1 MKPEGKLHPRG
12 FRSIRNYQSDVSKED
27 EQGRSLQWRCPL
39 FMPLLAW
46 PVAMGMLVE
55 ARGPDSPAQPGVA
68 LAEPSNGHPPQL
80 VGADRPPATAHYR
93 GREAH
98 PAPKNDL
105 LGFLQ
110 QMQAQT
116 LRSQEQFLQQQEQFQ
131 EQQRQY
137 QQQQRQQQELLAAMM
152 QKLPSGRPQAGPEE
166 GLSGTAPLSAP
177 PLQTRSGGS
186 RPAAGSRL
194 VAPADWARV
203 YRKPQEGAHYTALT
217 MKGC

>member
-1 MKPEGKLHPRG
+1 MKPEGKTSSPRIQEHQTL
-12 FRSIRNYQSDVSKED
+12 SIRYVSKED
-27 EQGRSLQWRCPL
+27 EQGRSLQGRCPL

-46 PVAMGMLVE
+46 PVAMGMWVE

-93 GREAH
+93 GSEAH
-98 PAPKNDL
+98 PAPENDL

-116 LRSQEQFLQQQEQFQ
+116 LRSQEQFQ

-166 GLSGTAPLSAP
+166 GFSGTAPLSAP
-177 PLQTRSGGS
+177 PLYRA
-186 RPAAGSRL
+186 AAGRRAGRPWGQGQPRGQGWQPRRAGPGFTGSHRMGPTTL
-194 VAPADWARV
+194 
-203 YRKPQEGAHYTALT
+203 
-217 MKGC
+217 C